1 MSSFGSVIWVEAIIG
16 AGKTTFCREV
26 GRRLNLR
33 VIEEPV
39 ETNPYLE
46 RFYKNPEK
54 WATMMQIFLLHKR
67 FAMQQLAA
75 WEATGIGGS
84 KGSILDRSLSGDRV
98 FAKLHMKTGNIDPLD
113 WETYEM
119 AYNYMARTL
128 LPPTLLIFLD
138 VQPQTAYDRMKKRN
152 RGAEAG
158 VPLDYLIG
166 LRLGYQELLREAESG
181 LMPWAHAVRV
191 SRIVWDPDTITPGA
205 WDAVS
210 KTVEDMCRR

>member
-1 MSSFGSVIWVEAIIG
+1 MGSLIWVEAIIG

-26 GRRLNLR
+26 GKRLKLR
-33 VIEEPV
+33 IIEEPV
-39 ETNPYLE
+39 DSNPYLQK
-46 RFYKNPEK
+46 FYTNPK
-54 WATMMQIFLLHKR
+54 QYATGMQFWLLHR
-67 FAMQQLAA
+67 RYALQQLAA
-75 WEATGIGGS
+75 WETTGIGGYT
-84 KGSILDRSLSGDRV
+84 GAILDRSIAGDRV
-98 FAKLHMKTGNIDPLD
+98 FAKLHMKTGNIDQLD

-119 AYNYMARTL
+119 AYNYMARNL

-138 VQPQTAYDRMKKRN
+138 VQPQTAHDRMRKRN
-152 RGAEAG
+152 RSAEAG

-166 LRLGYQELLREAESG
+166 LRLGYQDLLREAESG